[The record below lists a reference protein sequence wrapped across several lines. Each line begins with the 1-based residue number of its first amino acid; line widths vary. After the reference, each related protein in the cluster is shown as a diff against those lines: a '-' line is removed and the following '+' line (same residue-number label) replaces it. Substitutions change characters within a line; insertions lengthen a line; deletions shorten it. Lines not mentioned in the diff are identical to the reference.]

1 MSTYAY
7 HVVPRYRTSGFT
19 LIELMIAMVL
29 GLLVLGAAFSI
40 FLSSQR
46 AYQASQGLGR
56 IQESSQVAFEM
67 MARDLREAGASP
79 CDSTKTPANIVTG
92 WNSLWYANWAES
104 LKGYDSNGLSGQVAG
119 TDALELVRTGDD
131 AVTTTAAGIS
141 SFTYTPARTYA
152 VGELLIVCDS
162 AVFGI
167 FKAGSP
173 SANSVDIA
181 SGTNDCT
188 YLPQPNAGVCAGSA
202 TQYTFP
208 KFSMIT
214 PLQGVRW
221 LVRDPD
227 GDATNGYSLYRQVN
241 GGNAEEV
248 IEGVVDLQLSYLR
261 NGAYVD
267 ASAIT
272 NATEWR
278 EVRAVRIRLTLRET
292 EAARGGSTNG
302 QPIQRT
308 VEHTVALRNRVL

>member
-1 MSTYAY
+1 MSTNQ
-7 HVVPRYRTSGFT
+7 VLRRYRVSGFT

-29 GLLVLGAAFSI
+29 GLLVLGAAFGI

-46 AYQASQGLGR
+46 TYQASQGLGR

-79 CDSTKTPANIVTG
+79 CDVTITPANIVANPTPP
-92 WNSLWYANWAES
+92 WYANWSEP
-104 LKGYDSNGLSGQVAG
+104 LTGYENSGLSGQVAG
-119 TDALELVRTGDD
+119 TDALQLVRTGDD
-131 AVTTTAAGIS
+131 AVTTTAVGVN
-141 SFTYTPARTYA
+141 SFSYTPSKAYA
-152 VGELLIVCDS
+152 DQQLLMICDS
-162 AVFGI
+162 AAFGI

-173 SANSVDIA
+173 GANSVDIA
-181 SGTNDCT
+181 GTNICT

-208 KFSMIT
+208 KFSMIS
-214 PLQGVRW
+214 PLLGVRW
-221 LVRDPD
+221 MIRDPD
-227 GDATNGYSLYRQVN
+227 ANAANGYSLYRQVN

-248 IEGVVDLQLSYLR
+248 IEGVVDLQLLYLR

-267 ASAIT
+267 ASTIAD
-272 NATEWR
+272 ATEWR

-292 EAARGGSTNG
+292 EATHGGSTDG

-308 VEHTVALRNRVL
+308 IEHTVALRNRVL